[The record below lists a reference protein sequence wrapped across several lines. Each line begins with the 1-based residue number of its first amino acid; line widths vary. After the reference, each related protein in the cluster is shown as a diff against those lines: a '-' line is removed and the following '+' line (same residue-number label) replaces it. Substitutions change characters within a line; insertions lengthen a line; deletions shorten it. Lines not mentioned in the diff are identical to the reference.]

1 MHNDLPR
8 WQAFICRISA
18 GGERVKGKHDK
29 EAVSGAQSVME
40 GKGRYPPEPGVVEGN
55 RC

>member
-1 MHNDLPR
+1 MK
-8 WQAFICRISA
+8 
-18 GGERVKGKHDK
+18 GETDK
-29 EAVSGAQSVME
+29 EAVSGAGSVRE